1 MQTILKRK
9 KKEKEFAFLFFF
21 SSIDRETQCGSLSH
35 PELLQT
41 CVITIIKKRKKKNS
55 NLFFSKRKESHT
67 QTTYCIK
74 RSITITS
81 LSNTYFNIYIS
92 LRVKVSR

>member
-41 CVITIIKKRKKKNS
+41 CVITIIKKRKKRIQICFFQKEKNHI
-55 NLFFSKRKESHT
+55 LK
-67 QTTYCIK
+67 QLIA
-74 RSITITS
+74 
-81 LSNTYFNIYIS
+81 
-92 LRVKVSR
+92 